1 MYRIS
6 PGNNLDREEKKYNNE
21 WQGFADAKKQIG
33 KKILEVDRLW
43 ISDLKKEKY

>member
-21 WQGFADAKKQIG
+21 WQGFADAKNKSAKKFWRSIDYGYQI
-33 KKILEVDRLW
+33 
-43 ISDLKKEKY
+43 

>member
-1 MYRIS
+1 MT
-6 PGNNLDREEKKYNNE
+6 EKKKSIIMNDKDLLM
-21 WQGFADAKKQIG
+21 QKQIG